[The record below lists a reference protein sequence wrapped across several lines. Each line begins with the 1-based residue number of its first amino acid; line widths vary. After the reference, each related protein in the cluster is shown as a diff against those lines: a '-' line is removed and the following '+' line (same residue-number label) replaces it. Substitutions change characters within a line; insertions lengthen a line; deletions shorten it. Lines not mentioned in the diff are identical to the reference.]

1 MKYWKQVLG
10 GILTG
15 LLLSG
20 LVRLITLPKTGHP
33 ITVVTMTPNLT
44 PDPTAIIELIKVQV
58 AGNVNQPGV
67 YELVKGSNLDDAIR
81 AAGGPSSTAKTD
93 LINLVTV
100 LEDGQRVYIPG
111 MDDLPSSDLDQNQR
125 SVELN
130 LTGIVNINTAS
141 QQELESLPGIGAVK
155 AKAII
160 EYRTQNGYFLSID
173 DLMKVSGIGQ
183 SIFSQ
188 VKDYITVTP

>member
-20 LVRLITLPKTGHP
+20 LVRLFTLPKTDQP

-44 PDPTAIIELIKVQV
+44 PDPTAIIEMIKVQV
-58 AGNVNQPGV
+58 AGSVNQPGV
-67 YELVKGSNLDDAIR
+67 YELAKGSNIDDAIQ
-81 AAGGPSSTAKTD
+81 AAGGPSATAKTD

-100 LEDGQRVYIPG
+100 LEDGQRIYIPG
-111 MDDLPSSDLDQNQR
+111 MDDTPSSDLDQNQR
-125 SVELN
+125 SVELS
-130 LTGIVNINTAS
+130 LAGVININTAS

-173 DLMKVSGIGQ
+173 DLVKVSGIGQ
-183 SIFSQ
+183 SILNQ
-188 VKDYITVTP
+188 VKDFITVTP

>member
-20 LVRLITLPKTGHP
+20 LVRLFTLPKTDQP

-44 PDPTAIIELIKVQV
+44 PDPTAIIEMIKVQV
-58 AGNVNQPGV
+58 AGSVNQPGV
-67 YELVKGSNLDDAIR
+67 YELAKGSNIDDAIQ
-81 AAGGPSSTAKTD
+81 AAGGPSATAKTD
-93 LINLVTV
+93 LINLVTI
-100 LEDGQRVYIPG
+100 LEDGQRIYIPG
-111 MDDLPSSDLDQNQR
+111 MDDSPSADLDQNQR
-125 SVELN
+125 SVELS
-130 LTGIVNINTAS
+130 LAGVVNINTAS

-173 DLMKVSGIGQ
+173 DLVKVSGIGQ
-183 SIFSQ
+183 SILSQ
-188 VKDYITVTP
+188 VKDFITVTP

>member
-20 LVRLITLPKTGHP
+20 LVRLFTLPKTGQP
-33 ITVVTMTPNLT
+33 ISVVTMTPNLT
-44 PDPTAIIELIKVQV
+44 PDPTAIIEMIKVQI
-58 AGNVNQPGV
+58 GGSVNQPGV
-67 YELVKGSNLDDAIR
+67 YGLAKGSNVDDAIQ
-81 AAGGPSSTAKTD
+81 AAGGPSATAKSD
-93 LINLVTV
+93 LINLATL
-100 LEDGQRVYIPG
+100 LEDGQRIYIPG
-111 MDDLPSSDLDQNQR
+111 MEDTPSSDLDQNQR
-125 SVELN
+125 SVELS
-130 LTGIVNINTAS
+130 LAGVVNINTAS

-173 DLMKVSGIGQ
+173 DLVKVSGIGQ
-183 SIFSQ
+183 SILNQ
-188 VKDYITVTP
+188 VKDFITVTP